1 VVIVGLTIGV
11 FVGWSVSGALQQLCN
26 LSNHKYRNISI
37 QLTSSRTFTAAPY
50 HWKIHSLGLL
60 STAGFV
66 GAVISFFIGGKLI
79 DFVATRMTTRK
90 GGHAEPEY
98 RLPAMVFPAIIG
110 PMGVLTF
117 GLVIANKKSY
127 WGAAVGFAML
137 GFGLTA
143 ASNVVVTYAVDAYRP
158 VSTSCPFQRT
168 ILMCS
173 FIQIS
178 GEVLVIVFVVR
189 NVMACIFSLYIA
201 DWIKVEGVK
210 KAFGEMVA
218 IQYAI
223 LSLSVV
229 LYFFGRRIRAFT
241 GRFGPMKKILRGD

>member
-1 VVIVGLTIGV
+1 LGYLLDGKYSMFSDNCAIDLT
-11 FVGWSVSGALQQLCN
+11 
-26 LSNHKYRNISI
+26 SNRNISI
-37 QLTSSRTFTAAPY
+37 QLTSSRTFTVAPY

-60 STAGFV
+60 SISGFV

-79 DFVATRMTTRK
+79 DFVATRMTARK

-143 ASNVVVTYAVDAYRP
+143 ASNVVVS
-158 VSTSCPFQRT
+158 VS
-168 ILMCS
+168 CS
-173 FIQIS
+173 F
-178 GEVLVIVFVVR
+178 L
-189 NVMACIFSLYIA
+189 
-201 DWIKVEGVK
+201 EGT
-210 KAFGEMVA
+210 
-218 IQYAI
+218 Y
-223 LSLSVV
+223 
-229 LYFFGRRIRAFT
+229 
-241 GRFGPMKKILRGD
+241 